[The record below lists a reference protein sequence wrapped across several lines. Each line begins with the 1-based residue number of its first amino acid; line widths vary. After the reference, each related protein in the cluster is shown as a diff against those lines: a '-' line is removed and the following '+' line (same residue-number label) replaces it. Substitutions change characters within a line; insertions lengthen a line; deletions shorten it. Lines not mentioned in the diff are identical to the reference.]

1 MSYCACS
8 LLFLHVVVA
17 STHLINGKDCLLVCD
32 HLLLL
37 LTQAAAAI
45 RRFKP
50 LFDRVL
56 VEKVAVETVCFIKL
70 VQWFISLYRRLRLGY
85 YYLRKLKDQ

>member
-1 MSYCACS
+1 M
-8 LLFLHVVVA
+8 VVA
-17 STHLINGKDCLLVCD
+17 STHFINGKDPLLVCD

-56 VEKVAVETVCFIKL
+56 VEKVAVETVCFLYKL
-70 VQWFISLYRRLRLGY
+70 VQCFTSFYRRPRLGY
-85 YYLRKLKDQ
+85 YCLKKLKEQ